1 MEFTSKHNQQ
11 AGSSAIGIKAEQIAY
26 DYLLLKGLT
35 PVERN
40 FSTRRGEIDIIMN
53 DGKQLVFVEV
63 RYRQSTLFGGAE
75 ESVTAKQCQRLKAA
89 ASAYMQTHR
98 LTNNTAARFDVIA
111 LTGDLS
117 RRELYSVNWIENI
130 LVA

>member
-53 DGKQLVFVEV
+53 DGK
-63 RYRQSTLFGGAE
+63 
-75 ESVTAKQCQRLKAA
+75 
-89 ASAYMQTHR
+89 
-98 LTNNTAARFDVIA
+98 
-111 LTGDLS
+111 
-117 RRELYSVNWIENI
+117 
-130 LVA
+130 

>member
-1 MEFTSKHNQQ
+1 MDFTGKRNQQ
-11 AGSSAIGIKAEQIAY
+11 MDISALGIQAEQIAY
-26 DYLLLKGLT
+26 NYLLLKGLT

-40 FSTRRGEIDIIMN
+40 FRTRRGEIDIIML
-53 DGKQLVFVEV
+53 DGKQLVFIEV
-63 RYRQSTLFGGAE
+63 RYRQSTIFGGAE
-75 ESVTAKQCQRLKAA
+75 GSVTIKKCQRLKAA

-98 LTNNTAARFDVIA
+98 LTNNTSARFDVIA

-117 RRELYSVNWIENI
+117 RRELYSVNWLENI

>member
-75 ESVTAKQCQRLKAA
+75 ESVTAKKFQRLKAA

>member
-75 ESVTAKQCQRLKAA
+75 ESVTAKKCQRLKAA
-89 ASAYMQTHR
+89 ASAYMQAHR